1 MKHSHEK
8 ISDAALIALGS
19 IANANSIQVLLRL
32 SQSLENDQKKEMALK
47 QLSQQYR

>member
-19 IANANSIQVLLRL
+19 IANKNSIQVLLQL
-32 SQSLENDQKKEMALK
+32 SQSLENGQKKEMTLK
-47 QLSQQYR
+47 QIFQQYR